1 MRTLILLVL
10 LFLASCCGQSVEK
23 NTRFK
28 RLLPDT
34 TKTWSGQMTR
44 DSYNSTRDFEEK
56 LHLES
61 VLNGTTSQEIR
72 VWNLSGSYDP
82 QVLFI
87 LKKDSA
93 DWWRLRTL
101 AFRQT
106 KADSIYFDH
115 TRSIRSGSIDSLNLD
130 RYWQLASQSDLKA
143 GDSFGC
149 LDGEDVF
156 MEIADS
162 VKYRFLW
169 YRCPTINK
177 LKDSAFFLASELTK
191 KLKRLSV
198 NR

>member
-1 MRTLILLVL
+1 MRTLILPVL

-82 QVLFI
+82 QVLFV

-93 DWWRLRTL
+93 DWHLRTI
-101 AFRQT
+101 AFSQT
-106 KADSIYFDH
+106 KADSIYSDQ
-115 TRSIRSGSIDSLNLD
+115 TRSIQSGTIDCLNLD
-130 RYWQLASQSDLKA
+130 RYWHLASQSDLKA

-156 MEIADS
+156 MEMADS
-162 VKYRFLW
+162 VKYRFMW
-169 YRCPTINK
+169 YRCPSINM
-177 LKDSAFFLASELTK
+177 LKDPAFFLASELTS